1 MDAHHSPPAAQ
12 PERHGSFNYDIEST
26 DGPWRGAGAGAGQDR
41 SSEALLRYDDRY
53 DDDGPREP
61 LLRKRTMNTTSQIA
75 IVGANV
81 CPIESLDYEYALHTP
96 SVAPLLDTVDFPK
109 AFCADSAKMF
119 DVYCFLVVI
128 ATKDRWFYPQKN
140 GKSKIII
147 VENDF
152 FKQDWRSRKKKQIF
166 QYIVLKWSLVL
177 LIGLCTGLVGF
188 FNNLAVENI
197 AGFKLLLTSD
207 LMLKHRYF
215 TAFLAYGGCNL
226 VLAATAA
233 AICAYIA
240 PAAAGSGIPEVKA
253 YLNGVDAYA
262 ILAPSTL
269 FVKIFGSIL
278 GVSAGFVLGKEGPM
292 VHTGAC
298 IANLLGQGGSR
309 KYHLTCNWLRYFK
322 NDRDRRDLITCG
334 SAAGVA
340 AAFRAPVG
348 GVLFALE
355 EAASWWRSALLWRTF
370 FTTAV
375 VAVVLRGLIELCRS
389 GKCGLFGQGGLIMFD
404 LSSTVPSYSTQDIIA
419 IIVLGI
425 IGGVFGGLFNFLL
438 DRILRA
444 YSFINEK
451 GAPYK
456 ILLTVTISIITS
468 ACSYGLPW
476 LAPCTPCPADAVEE
490 CPTIGRSGNFK
501 NFQCPPGYYNGLA
514 SLFFNTN
521 DDAIRN
527 LFSSG
532 TENEFHMS
540 TLFVFFTAIYCLGLV
555 TYGIAVPSGLFIPV
569 ILAGATYGRIVGTLL
584 GPLSDLDPGLF
595 ALLGAASFLGGTMRM
610 TVSVCVILLE
620 LTNDLLMLPLVML
633 VLLISKTIAD
643 CFNKGVYD
651 QIVVMKG
658 LPFLEAHA
666 EPYMRHLVAGDVVSG
681 PLISFS
687 GVERVGNIVQ
697 ALRITGH
704 NGFPVVDEPPLS
716 EAPELVGLVLR
727 SLLLVLL
734 KGKRFMKEKMKTS
747 GSFVLQRFGAFDFA
761 KAGSGKGLKI
771 EDLDFTDE
779 EMDMYVDLHPIT
791 NTSPYTVVETMSL
804 AKAAVLFRALGL
816 RHLLVV
822 PKTPGRPPIVG
833 ILTRHDFMPEH
844 IHGLFPNIHKSH

>member
-1 MDAHHSPPAAQ
+1 ML
-12 PERHGSFNYDIEST
+12 Y
-26 DGPWRGAGAGAGQDR
+26 
-41 SSEALLRYDDRY
+41 RY
-53 DDDGPREP
+53 
-61 LLRKRTMNTTSQIA
+61 I
-75 IVGANV
+75 
-81 CPIESLDYEYALHTP
+81 
-96 SVAPLLDTVDFPK
+96 
-109 AFCADSAKMF
+109 
-119 DVYCFLVVI
+119 
-128 ATKDRWFYPQKN
+128 
-140 GKSKIII
+140 
-147 VENDF
+147 
-152 FKQDWRSRKKKQIF
+152 
-166 QYIVLKWSLVL
+166 
-177 LIGLCTGLVGF
+177 
-188 FNNLAVENI
+188 
-197 AGFKLLLTSD
+197 
-207 LMLKHRYF
+207 
-215 TAFLAYGGCNL
+215 TAFFAYGGCNL
-226 VLAATAA
+226 ILATAAA

-253 YLNGVDAYA
+253 YLNGVDAYS

-269 FVKIFGSIL
+269 FVKIFGSIG

-309 KYHLTCNWLRYFK
+309 KYHLTWTWLRYFK

-334 SAAGVA
+334 AAAGVA

-375 VAVVLRGLIELCRS
+375 VAVVLRGFIEFCRS
-389 GKCGLFGQGGLIMFD
+389 GRCGLFGQGGLIMFD
-404 LSSTVPSYSTQDIIA
+404 LSSTITAYSTPDLIA
-419 IIVLGI
+419 ILVLGV

-444 YSFINEK
+444 YSIINER
-451 GAPYK
+451 GAPFK
-456 ILLTVTISIITS
+456 ILLTITISILTS
-468 ACSYGLPW
+468 CCSYGLPW
-476 LAPCTPCPADAVEE
+476 LAKCTPCPADVMEQ

-501 NFQCPPGYYNGLA
+501 NFQCPPGHYNDLA
-514 SLFFNTN
+514 SLFLNTN

-527 LFSSG
+527 LFSGG

-540 TLFVFFTAIYCLGLV
+540 TLFIFFTAIYCLGLV

-584 GPLSDLDPGLF
+584 GPISDLDPGLF

-633 VLLISKTIAD
+633 VLLISKTVAD
-643 CFNKGVYD
+643 SFNKGVYD
-651 QIVVMKG
+651 QIVTMKG
-658 LPFLEAHA
+658 LPYMEAHA
-666 EPYMRHLVAGDVVSG
+666 EPYMRNLVAGDVVIG

-687 GVERVGNIVQ
+687 GVEKVANIVH
-697 ALRITGH
+697 ALRLTGH

-716 EAPELVGLVLR
+716 DAPELVGLVLR
-727 SLLLVLL
+727 SHLLILL
-734 KGKRFMKEKMKTS
+734 KGKRFMKERVKA
-747 GSFVLQRFGAFDFA
+747 GAGEILQRFGAFDFA
-761 KAGSGKGLKI
+761 KAGSGKGLKF
-771 EDLDFTDE
+771 EDLDILDE
-779 EMDMYVDLHPIT
+779 EMEMYVDLHPIT

-816 RHLLVV
+816 RHLCVV

-833 ILTRHDFMPEH
+833 VLTRHDFMPEH
-844 IHGLFPNIHKSH
+844 IVGLFPHLNHHK